1 MDYLVTHCYFFFP
14 ATTLFCFKQ
23 SACDNSKCVRI
34 IRENL
39 LDATDK
45 ADTLNLP
52 WGEGWKTQLVLLTY
66 SQMERWRSWSCWEM
80 KREGLWSP
88 AERLCPGE
96 GTRWHEK
103 MGSHGWGGWVRLHC
117 WICGSGENKE
127 KQNQGCAENIY
138 QMMQNS
144 YCSVTTRACPRVPR
158 SCDTMLWVHGGGL
171 GAGEE
176 TSWQRDIEDARGIRK
191 CGKEMTWPYYSLQAE
206 HLTLNKTLC
215 VAQNDTV

>member
-1 MDYLVTHCYFFFP
+1 MFCIIIARVGPQILHLSLLPSSAIVWDSTQTKVSLLVLIIFRPCCGLSSHPLLLFFP
-14 ATTLFCFKQ
+14 PTTLFCFKQ

-45 ADTLNLP
+45 ADTLNCP
-52 WGEGWKTQLVLLTY
+52 WGEGWKTQLVLLTD
-66 SQMERWRSWSCWEM
+66 SQMERRRSWSSWEV

-103 MGSHGWGGWVRLHC
+103 TGSHEWGGWVRLHC
-117 WICGSGENKE
+117 WICGSGGNKE

-138 QMMQNS
+138 QMMQNN
-144 YCSVTTRACPRVPR
+144 YCSVTTRAVP
-158 SCDTMLWVHGGGL
+158 
-171 GAGEE
+171 
-176 TSWQRDIEDARGIRK
+176 
-191 CGKEMTWPYYSLQAE
+191 
-206 HLTLNKTLC
+206 
-215 VAQNDTV
+215 